1 MGRTTGNVANTH
13 KSSWYPDCSTSARQC
28 LTEVIVRRIVLPGL
42 VCLGLAAAASLW
54 PAEAYAQG
62 RAVPRVRQAPRRV
75 VVVRAPRYRPF
86 YRPFYSPFYSS
97 FYSSFYGGFFW
108 QRYPYP
114 YPYPYPYYGY
124 RYDDRAEV
132 RIQADQKDAEVYVDG
147 YFAGTVDDFDGF
159 AQRLRVEPGD
169 HEITL
174 YHPGY
179 RTWREQVRVRPRQ
192 SLTIPS
198 VLEPLAAGAQPDARP
213 DPPASPPRS
222 ERRRSGERMAVP
234 PATPAERGALGTLS
248 MRVQPLDADVWIDG
262 EAWDWPEGET
272 RLVVDLPE
280 GSHRVEVR
288 REGHRP
294 YATTVDV
301 RRGEVTTLNVSL
313 LKGEG

>member
-1 MGRTTGNVANTH
+1 MEDERFGRPAASLAFSV
-13 KSSWYPDCSTSARQC
+13 KSSWYPDCSTCACQC
-28 LTEVIVRRIVLPGL
+28 LTEVIVRRIALP
-42 VCLGLAAAASLW
+42 VIACLGLAAAVLLW
-54 PAEAYAQG
+54 PADVSAQG
-62 RAVPRVRQAPRRV
+62 RAVPRVRHAPRRV
-75 VVVRAPRYRPF
+75 VVVRAHRFRPF
-86 YRPFYSPFYSS
+86 YRPFYS
-97 FYSSFYGGFFW
+97 SFYGGLFW

-132 RIQADQKDAEVYVDG
+132 RIQGEQKDAEVYVDG

-159 AQRLRVEPGD
+159 AQRLRLEPGD

-174 YHPGY
+174 YHPSY

-198 VLEPLAAGAQPDARP
+198 VLEPLAAGDQPDTRP
-213 DPPASPPRS
+213 EPPASAPRY
-222 ERRRSGERMAVP
+222 ERGRPGERAPGP
-234 PATPAERGALGTLS
+234 PDRPAERGAVGTLS
-248 MRVQPLDADVWIDG
+248 MRVQPVDADVWIDG
-262 EAWDWPEGET
+262 EAWDWPEGEA

-294 YATTVDV
+294 YSTTVDV
-301 RRGEVTTLNVSL
+301 RRGETTTLNVSL